1 MAFIGGFLD
10 EPPVRSQELSERSL
24 LYFFRVKSRKGGG
37 GKKRKENPDFLLI
50 VIKTSKIVGFFKS
63 ISLIIQLGV

>member
-1 MAFIGGFLD
+1 VGG
-10 EPPVRSQELSERSL
+10 
-24 LYFFRVKSRKGGG
+24 
-37 GKKRKENPDFLLI
+37 RKEKKNPDFLLI